1 MVNRLRL
8 FWFPSPWLSLL
19 LFVAWLMLNNSAAP
33 GHLVLGALLAIAIPR
48 LTARLGDPQPT
59 MKRPVLAIRYVLRV
73 LGDIIRDNFRVALLI
88 MGPNQRLQPA
98 FVALPLELHE
108 PLPLTILAG
117 TISLTPGTV
126 SVEISDDKLW
136 LYIHT
141 LHLDDEAELIAHI
154 KGRYEAALKEIFE
167 C

>member
-1 MVNRLRL
+1 MVNRLRM

-19 LFVAWLMLNNSAAP
+19 LFVAWLMLNNSVAP
-33 GHLVLGALLAIAIPR
+33 GHLALGGVLAIAIPR
-48 LTARLGDPQPT
+48 LTAPLSDPQPRL
-59 MKRPVLAIRYVLRV
+59 KRPGLAIRYVLLV
-73 LGDIIRDNFRVALLI
+73 LGDIIRDNFRVAKMI

-126 SVEISDDKLW
+126 SVEVSEDRLW
-136 LYIHT
+136 LYLHT
-141 LHLDDEAELIAHI
+141 LHLDDEAALIAHI
-154 KGRYEAALKEIFE
+154 KGRYEAVLKEIFE